1 MSGRLVEG
9 FETVLV
15 LGGGNALGAY
25 HLGVCEALL
34 ARDEPARIL
43 GCSIG
48 AAMGAILLGNAPE
61 QRIERMREFWAAVAL
76 RDEPWTRFMPEQ
88 VRARWSNGVG
98 LSAILQGRRGVSAP
112 RFPGWLS
119 LLPLMPPDVSV
130 QDHKPMGQLLDRL
143 VDWGRVNDS
152 PIGFAFPAID
162 IERGEVVWW
171 DNRTTR
177 IEARHIL
184 ATTAFP
190 PLLPPVEIDGR
201 KFWDGGLGENL
212 PVRRAFED
220 AKGPVVCVAS
230 DLYAPFGDAPGSID
244 GSLTRAQDLGFALQ
258 ARLHVEG
265 LVRERALL
273 KRAEPGTPPGI
284 LLHLIHH
291 PPTHQRALKSL
302 DFSGTAIDERAAQ
315 GRRDAEAGLGR
326 LESAPLTEALATVRL
341 PVG

>member
-184 ATTAFP
+184 ATTAFRRSCRP
-190 PLLPPVEIDGR
+190 WRSTGGSSGTGGWGR
-201 KFWDGGLGENL
+201 TCRCGAPSRTRRGRWSAWPRTFMRPSGTRRGASTARSPGRRTWASRS
-212 PVRRAFED
+212 RRACMWR
-220 AKGPVVCVAS
+220 AWC
-230 DLYAPFGDAPGSID
+230 GS
-244 GSLTRAQDLGFALQ
+244 
-258 ARLHVEG
+258 AR
-265 LVRERALL
+265 
-273 KRAEPGTPPGI
+273 
-284 LLHLIHH
+284 
-291 PPTHQRALKSL
+291 S
-302 DFSGTAIDERAAQ
+302 
-315 GRRDAEAGLGR
+315 
-326 LESAPLTEALATVRL
+326 
-341 PVG
+341 